1 MNVLIGKTNATIN
14 PLFSEF
20 KSGISVHLGKGNGRE
35 KSPFHLLDV
44 GLDEGS
50 ELFPCISTEWLSSY
64 SPGSGR
70 PLRARLTCF
79 QQDQDSQSSAQLKA
93 ASDPEYDLPNDH
105 LINHTFEIDGL
116 YLLEYVSVLLR
127 AVFKVI
133 TTSPEDKDG
142 HMYTAKEFLRLKL
155 RRRWPQRNTRVVWFL
170 FVQSSLPRLSRSLC
184 WPWLCDFV
192 WKCDFVWPKYFP
204 LSYFDNVLALG
215 SRLPRTHSGRRTH
228 WCPILN
234 RTSQLSDYSLV
245 FVWLPLVI
253 LYVWWPSNDVQE
265 HDICHHLR

>member
-93 ASDPEYDLPNDH
+93 ASDSEYDLPNDH

-116 YLLEYVSVLLR
+116 YLLEHLSVLLR

-142 HMYTAKEFLRLKL
+142 HILPTGQRYAPQVVMCHVMYWYCTA
-155 RRRWPQRNTRVVWFL
+155 WH
-170 FVQSSLPRLSRSLC
+170 
-184 WPWLCDFV
+184 
-192 WKCDFVWPKYFP
+192 WKY
-204 LSYFDNVLALG
+204 
-215 SRLPRTHSGRRTH
+215 
-228 WCPILN
+228 
-234 RTSQLSDYSLV
+234 
-245 FVWLPLVI
+245 
-253 LYVWWPSNDVQE
+253 
-265 HDICHHLR
+265 

>member
-1 MNVLIGKTNATIN
+1 MRGQNCSHAYQQSDWAVI
-14 PLFSEF
+14 
-20 KSGISVHLGKGNGRE
+20 HL
-35 KSPFHLLDV
+35 DQV
-44 GLDEGS
+44 GLS
-50 ELFPCISTEWLSSY
+50 ERDWPVFNKIKILNLQRSSRPRQTLNMIFPMIIWLII
-64 SPGSGR
+64 P
-70 PLRARLTCF
+70 
-79 QQDQDSQSSAQLKA
+79 
-93 ASDPEYDLPNDH
+93 
-105 LINHTFEIDGL
+105 EIDGL
-116 YLLEYVSVLLR
+116 YLLEHLSVLLR

-155 RRRWPQRNTRVVWFL
+155 RRRWPQRNIRAVWFL

-253 LYVWWPSNDVQE
+253 LYAWCPSNDVQE

>member
-1 MNVLIGKTNATIN
+1 MGVGAWCCNSVGWMGRTDHTPQTVTRAPAMLKIWVKTIYLYNLSAR
-14 PLFSEF
+14 
-20 KSGISVHLGKGNGRE
+20 KE
-35 KSPFHLLDV
+35 KM
-44 GLDEGS
+44 
-50 ELFPCISTEWLSSY
+50 CQRI
-64 SPGSGR
+64 
-70 PLRARLTCF
+70 
-79 QQDQDSQSSAQLKA
+79 
-93 ASDPEYDLPNDH
+93 
-105 LINHTFEIDGL
+105 
-116 YLLEYVSVLLR
+116 
-127 AVFKVI
+127 
-133 TTSPEDKDG
+133 
-142 HMYTAKEFLRLKL
+142 LRLRL
-155 RRRWPQRNTRVVWFL
+155 SRRWPQRNTRVVWFL

-253 LYVWWPSNDVQE
+253 LYAWCPSSDVQK